1 MLVNRNCLI
10 NYKTIHST
18 FHRFGSF
25 RHSNAHAKIS
35 VSCSIIRI
43 DEVRSLQSHSTK
55 CVTST
60 LFYNC
65 WQYGAISNASGP
77 WQIFYQHSALHYT
90 LGTTMN
96 HWGRCHLRRA
106 PSSHVNIPTLS
117 LRQKHTHTLFL
128 PYGTSGGGEMGE
140 GGGVLGGGVSLP
152 HSNKHS
158 SALLPPPPLDTR
170 VHFKPIARLLIWA
183 AYCTPACCPGSQ
195 YPHTGCK
202 ENYSLFS
209 PHNKSVGAQRAAAF
223 T

>member
-43 DEVRSLQSHSTK
+43 DEVRSLQSHRTK

-65 WQYGAISNASGP
+65 WQYGTISNASGP
-77 WQIFYQHSALHYT
+77 WQIFYQHSALHHT

-170 VHFKPIARLLIWA
+170 VHFKPSPAFDLSRVLYSCLLPWLP
-183 AYCTPACCPGSQ
+183 TPTYG
-195 YPHTGCK
+195 
-202 ENYSLFS
+202 
-209 PHNKSVGAQRAAAF
+209 V
-223 T
+223 

>member
-77 WQIFYQHSALHYT
+77 WQIFYQHSALHHT

-128 PYGTSGGGEMGE
+128 PYGTSGGGETGE
-140 GGGVLGGGVSLP
+140 GGGGGVSLFLIRTNIP
-152 HSNKHS
+152 LHYC
-158 SALLPPPPLDTR
+158 LPLPSIR
-170 VHFKPIARLLIWA
+170 VFILNLARLLIWA

-195 YPHTGCK
+195 HPHTGCK